1 MSNINYIANLLDL
14 KDPNLNF
21 NKVFDESINGCVY
34 KVVYATLTNK
44 PDICPHCGERHIN
57 IHGYKSCTIKIM
69 PVSGYYA
76 ILKLKKQRYIC
87 KDCSKTFISK
97 TNIVDKNCSI
107 SNSVKHATALQSTHK
122 ISEKDIAKQLNISH
136 NTVNRIINSYFSAHK
151 VNINYLPKALCF
163 DEFKSTKDA
172 RGAMS
177 FIFCNA
183 DTHKIIDIV
192 ENRQLYFLKKYF
204 LRFPKKVRYNVQY
217 IVIDMYK
224 PYETLIK
231 ELFPKAKIVIDKFH
245 VINNLSRAL
254 NKTRIALMNDE
265 PKLYNK
271 LKRYYKLLL
280 SDRYKL
286 DGVHF
291 NKHVCFEKFMSQLDI
306 VDYLLDQDKVLK
318 NTYNLYQQILSA
330 IKRRDTDT
338 FKRIIFNEHKNI
350 SGYFKTALNTCRKYA
365 DYIINSMMCHYTN
378 GVIEG
383 INNKIK
389 VIKRIAFGY
398 RSFYHFRNRILIMC
412 NLISLGKKSAYSD

>member
-14 KDPNLNF
+14 KDQNLNF
-21 NKVFDESINGCVY
+21 NKVLDESINGCVY

-44 PDICPHCGERHIN
+44 PDICSHCGERHIN

-107 SNSVKHATALQSTHK
+107 SNSVKHATTLQITHK

-136 NTVNRIINSYFSAHK
+136 NTVNRIINSYFSVHK
-151 VNINYLPKALCF
+151 VNINCLPKALCF

-172 RGAMS
+172 SGAMS
-177 FIFCNA
+177 FIFCDA

-224 PYETLIK
+224 PY
-231 ELFPKAKIVIDKFH
+231 
-245 VINNLSRAL
+245 
-254 NKTRIALMNDE
+254 
-265 PKLYNK
+265 
-271 LKRYYKLLL
+271 
-280 SDRYKL
+280 
-286 DGVHF
+286 
-291 NKHVCFEKFMSQLDI
+291 
-306 VDYLLDQDKVLK
+306 
-318 NTYNLYQQILSA
+318 
-330 IKRRDTDT
+330 
-338 FKRIIFNEHKNI
+338 
-350 SGYFKTALNTCRKYA
+350 
-365 DYIINSMMCHYTN
+365 
-378 GVIEG
+378 
-383 INNKIK
+383 
-389 VIKRIAFGY
+389 
-398 RSFYHFRNRILIMC
+398 
-412 NLISLGKKSAYSD
+412 